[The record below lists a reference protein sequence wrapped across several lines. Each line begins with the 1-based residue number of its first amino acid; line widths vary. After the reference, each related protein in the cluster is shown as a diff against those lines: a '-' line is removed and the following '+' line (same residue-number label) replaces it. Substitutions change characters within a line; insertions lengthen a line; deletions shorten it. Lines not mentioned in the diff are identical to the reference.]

1 MNKFLKIVGIS
12 AVAGLAVANAAVPA
26 PLVAPV
32 IDTTD
37 FLTIAGSVL
46 AATGVFFGVRKAIGL
61 LY

>member
-1 MNKFLKIVGIS
+1 MKKLLILAGIAALAATS
-12 AVAGLAVANAAVPA
+12 ASAALTA
-26 PLVAPV
+26 PT
-32 IDTTD
+32 IDTAD

>member
-1 MNKFLKIVGIS
+1 MKKVLLLAAIAALAATS
-12 AVAGLAVANAAVPA
+12 ASAALTA
-26 PLVAPV
+26 PT

-61 LY
+61 LH